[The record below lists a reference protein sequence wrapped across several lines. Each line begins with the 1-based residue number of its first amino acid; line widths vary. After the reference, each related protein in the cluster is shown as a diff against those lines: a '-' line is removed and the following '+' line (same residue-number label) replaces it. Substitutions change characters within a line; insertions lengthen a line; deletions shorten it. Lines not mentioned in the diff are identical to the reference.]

1 VCRIQGP
8 YAVIKGLGRIA
19 QGSKGNK
26 PIVTP
31 VDILQKNATV
41 KTSLKLH
48 PIQRLIYNPS
58 E

>member
-1 VCRIQGP
+1 LVTLSDPTQKNWFYVCRIQGP

-31 VDILQKNATV
+31 VDILQK
-41 KTSLKLH
+41 KMLL
-48 PIQRLIYNPS
+48 
-58 E
+58 